1 MIQQSNSLTYTQIKL
16 TWKDTCTPMFTAA
29 LFTITKT
36 WKQPMLSCSIVS
48 DSSRPHGLQTTRL
61 LRPWDFSGKNTGV
74 GCISFSR
81 ASSRHRDQ
89 SAISCIS
96 CIAGGFFTTEPPG
109 KSISKT
115 WKQPKCLSIDGTVVK
130 NLPLMQETHKRCTF
144 NLWVGKI
151 PWAGMATHSSILAW
165 KIQWTEKPGN
175 LQSIRARRV
184 RDDWAQHSRWM
195 DENLVYAYTH
205 TQDGIL
211 LSHKKKEIMS
221 FAAAWMNLEI
231 IILS

>member
-1 MIQQSNSLTYTQIKL
+1 MIQQSHSLTYTQIKL
-16 TWKDTCTPMFTAA
+16 TWKDTCTPTFTAA

-151 PWAGMATHSSILAW
+151 PWRMKWQPTPVFLPEKSHGQRSLVGYSSW
-165 KIQWTEKPGN
+165 GHKESDMTEQLNNN
-175 LQSIRARRV
+175 L
-184 RDDWAQHSRWM
+184 
-195 DENLVYAYTH
+195 
-205 TQDGIL
+205 
-211 LSHKKKEIMS
+211 
-221 FAAAWMNLEI
+221 
-231 IILS
+231 